1 MRWSMNK
8 RHTLEEMH
16 GDTVVARI
24 TISMARSGMMKVD
37 GSITDH
43 EFAMHML
50 DTARDV
56 VNNYH
61 GRAVKDGG
69 LIVPAYDTSL
79 VGTDSEKKL
88 IAARDEL
95 DNAMVSHGLSN

>member
-1 MRWSMNK
+1 MK
-8 RHTLEEMH
+8 RHTVDDLH

-24 TISMARSGMMKVD
+24 TICMARSGMMKVE

-61 GRAVKDGG
+61 GRAVTQDKP

-79 VGTDSEKKL
+79 VGTESEKKL
-88 IAARDEL
+88 LAARHQLVD
-95 DNAMVSHGLSN
+95 AM

>member
-1 MRWSMNK
+1 MSR
-8 RHTLEEMH
+8 TTIDDLH
-16 GDTVVARI
+16 GDTVVAQIKI
-24 TISMARSGMMKVD
+24 TMARSGMMKVE

-43 EFAMHML
+43 EFALHML
-50 DTARDV
+50 DTARSV

-61 GRAVKDGG
+61 GKAVKDGG

-88 IAARDEL
+88 LAARDQL
-95 DNAMVSHGLSN
+95 ANAM

>member
-1 MRWSMNK
+1 MGHS
-8 RHTLEEMH
+8 LDDLH
-16 GDTVVARI
+16 GDTIVAQI
-24 TISMARSGMMKVD
+24 KISMGRSGMMKVE
-37 GSITDH
+37 GSITDY
-43 EFAMHML
+43 EFALHML

-61 GRAVKDGG
+61 GRAVTMDQP

-88 IAARDEL
+88 LAARHEL
-95 DNAMVSHGLSN
+95 ADAM

>member
-8 RHTLEEMH
+8 RHTLDDLH
-16 GDTVVARI
+16 GDTVVAKI
-24 TISMARSGMMKVD
+24 TISMARSGMMKVE

-50 DTARDV
+50 NTARDV

-61 GRAVKDGG
+61 GRAVKEGG
-69 LIVPAYDTSL
+69 LIVPANDTSL
-79 VGTDSEKKL
+79 VGTESEKKL
-88 IAARDEL
+88 LAARDEL
-95 DNAMVSHGLSN
+95 ANQM

>member
-1 MRWSMNK
+1 MKPQSIDDI
-8 RHTLEEMH
+8 H

-24 TISMARSGMMKVD
+24 TIVMARSGMMRVD

-43 EFAMHML
+43 EFAIHML

-61 GRAVKDGG
+61 GRAVKSGG
-69 LIVPAYDTSL
+69 LIVPANDTSL
-79 VGTDSEKKL
+79 VGTAAEKKL
-88 IAARDEL
+88 LMARDEL
-95 DNAMVSHGLSN
+95 ADAM

>member
-1 MRWSMNK
+1 MNK
-8 RHTLEEMH
+8 GHSLDDLH
-16 GDTVVARI
+16 GDTVVAKI
-24 TISMARSGMMKVD
+24 SISMGRSGMMKVE
-37 GSITDH
+37 GSITDY
-43 EFAMHML
+43 EFALHML

-79 VGTDSEKKL
+79 VGTDAEKKL
-88 IAARDEL
+88 LAARHEL
-95 DNAMVSHGLSN
+95 SDAM

>member
-1 MRWSMNK
+1 VK
-8 RHTLEEMH
+8 RHTVDDLH
-16 GDTVVARI
+16 GDTVVAKI
-24 TISMARSGMMKVD
+24 TICMARSGMMKVE

-61 GRAVKDGG
+61 GRAVATGG
-69 LIVPAYDTSL
+69 LIVPANDTAL
-79 VGTDSEKKL
+79 VGTEAEKKL
-88 IAARDEL
+88 LAARHEL
-95 DNAMVSHGLSN
+95 ASAM

>member
-1 MRWSMNK
+1 MTK
-8 RHTLEEMH
+8 RHTIDDLH
-16 GDTVVARI
+16 GDTVVAKI
-24 TISMARSGMMKVD
+24 TIVMARSGMMRVD

-88 IAARDEL
+88 LASRHEL
-95 DNAMVSHGLSN
+95 ADAM

>member
-1 MRWSMNK
+1 MTK
-8 RHTLEEMH
+8 RHTIDDLH
-16 GDTVVARI
+16 GDTVVAKI
-24 TISMARSGMMKVD
+24 TIVMARSGMMRVD

-88 IAARDEL
+88 LAARHEL
-95 DNAMVSHGLSN
+95 ADAM

>member
-1 MRWSMNK
+1 MTK
-8 RHTLEEMH
+8 RHTLDDLH

-24 TISMARSGMMKVD
+24 SIVMGRSGAMKVE

-43 EFAMHML
+43 EFALHML

-88 IAARDEL
+88 LAARHEL
-95 DNAMVSHGLSN
+95 ANAM